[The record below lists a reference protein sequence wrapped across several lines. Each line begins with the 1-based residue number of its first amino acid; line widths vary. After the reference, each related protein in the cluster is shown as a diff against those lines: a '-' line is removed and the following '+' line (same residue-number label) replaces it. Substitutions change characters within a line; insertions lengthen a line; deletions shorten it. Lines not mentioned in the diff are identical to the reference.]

1 MHRPDRQKLQWNSNT
16 NNVHLA
22 TSARLICAFCIEGV
36 PQLIVYLSHT
46 DTFISH
52 SHPTS
57 NDRSGKARVRW
68 KWRAAMGHGQS
79 VGSRAQCCDVIVT
92 RSSNQPTSFLK
103 LRRDMLYAWQKR
115 TAPWGEEV
123 EVASAIR
130 VLCVLKRAY
139 KTGIAAL
146 SVAILCTLHSLCAW
160 YGQFIKLGPGFF
172 VRILLC
178 FALLPI
184 VHGRWKLWFRHAIC
198 HNSSMDDTM
207 VSRGNVGWTT
217 SGVDIPT
224 HARIVHNRTL

>member
-1 MHRPDRQKLQWNSNT
+1 MIEAARRGRDKNGMLQCAMVSQLGHSL
-16 NNVHLA
+16 NVV
-22 TSARLICAFCIEGV
+22 TS
-36 PQLIVYLSHT
+36 S
-46 DTFISH
+46 S
-52 SHPTS
+52 
-57 NDRSGKARVRW
+57 RW
-68 KWRAAMGHGQS
+68 
-79 VGSRAQCCDVIVT
+79 
-92 RSSNQPTSFLK
+92 SSNQPVSFLK

-198 HNSSMDDTM
+198 HNSFSKTILLG
-207 VSRGNVGWTT
+207 S
-217 SGVDIPT
+217 
-224 HARIVHNRTL
+224 L